1 MDLHHLTATAA
12 LRMFESKEL
21 SPVELLDAVVARTA
35 AVEPGINALTEQ
47 MLDSAYIAARQS
59 QQRYATGAQPLGA
72 LDGVPLLLKE
82 EQPIAGMLAEEGSLT
97 EKGTIAEQTHP
108 IVDRIF
114 AAGAVVHGR
123 TTTPE
128 FCCAPYTHSK
138 LWGVTRNPWNTELTP
153 GGSSGGSGAAL
164 AAGESILATGS
175 DIGGS
180 IRIPSSF
187 SGIVGFK
194 PPFGRVPGM
203 APFNQDTYCA
213 DGPMGRSVA
222 DVALLQD
229 VIAGPHFTDQAS
241 LRPAYRLAK
250 PSSNQAFGLRVALC
264 VNLGDYIV
272 DPVIEANT
280 RAAAE
285 ALRGA
290 GVIVDEISL
299 PWTRAQIVKAA
310 WAHFGGIMGP
320 FITEVAGGDADL
332 LMPYTVDFARRA
344 AEADSFAEGLVY
356 EAEVYEPL
364 GKVFETY
371 DALLCPTLAT
381 QGMAADFA
389 DPAGL
394 IDVGGAQVS
403 WIEAALTVPF
413 NVIGR
418 VPVLAV
424 PSGMAPNG
432 LPTGVQIVGRTYDD
446 ATVFTLGAALEEAL
460 ALWTNPAWWP
470 AMNSAKVS

>member
-1 MDLHHLTATAA
+1 MELHHLTAATARE
-12 LRMFESKEL
+12 LFTSREL

-35 AVEPGINALTEQ
+35 LVEPGVNALSEQ
-47 MLDSAYIAARQS
+47 MLDEAYGAALISEARFATS
-59 QQRYATGAQPLGA
+59 DRVQRPLEGI
-72 LDGVPLLLKE
+72 PLLLKE
-82 EQPIAGMLAEEGSLT
+82 EQPIAGRTSEEGSLT
-97 EKGTIAEQTHP
+97 EQGTIADTSHP
-108 IVDRIF
+108 IVERIY

-138 LWGVTRNPWNTELTP
+138 LWGVTRNPWNLDLTP

-164 AAGESILATGS
+164 AAGETLLATGS

-187 SGIVGFK
+187 CGLVGFK

-222 DVALLQD
+222 DVALLQN
-229 VIAGPHFTDQAS
+229 VIAGPHSSDQAS
-241 LRPAYRLAK
+241 LRPAYVLSTPNA
-250 PSSNQAFGLRVALC
+250 AAAVGMRVALC
-264 VNLGDYIV
+264 MNLGDYTV
-272 DPVIEANT
+272 DPAIEANT
-280 RAAAE
+280 RIAAE
-285 ALRGA
+285 ALRSA
-290 GVIVDEISL
+290 GVIVEEVDL
-299 PWTRAQIVKAA
+299 PWTRKQIVETA

-320 FITEVAGGDADL
+320 FITEIAGANSDL
-332 LMPYTVDFARRA
+332 LMPYTLDFARRA
-344 AEADSFAEGLVY
+344 ARAASFAEGLVG
-356 EAEVYEPL
+356 EAALYEPL
-364 GKVFETY
+364 GTLLENY

-394 IDVGGAQVS
+394 VDVGAEQVN
-403 WIEAALTVPF
+403 WIESALTVPF
-413 NVIGR
+413 NVVGR

-424 PSGMAPNG
+424 PSGIAPNG
-432 LPTGVQIVGRTYDD
+432 IPTGVQIVGRSYDD
-446 ATVFTLGAALEEAL
+446 ATVFTLGEALEKTLGLTTSA
-460 ALWTNPAWWP
+460 TWWP
-470 AMNSAKVS
+470 SLEAAVSR

>member
-1 MDLHHLTATAA
+1 MELHHLTATKARE
-12 LRMFESKEL
+12 LFDTKEL

-35 AVEPGINALTEQ
+35 SVEPGINALTEE
-47 MLDSAYIAARQS
+47 MLDDAYAAARAS
-59 QQRYATGAQPLGA
+59 QERFATGGSRLGA
-72 LDGVPLLLKE
+72 LEGIPLLLKE
-82 EQPIAGMLAEEGSLT
+82 EQPIAGRLAEEGSLT
-97 EKGTIAEQTHP
+97 EKGTIAEVSHP
-108 IVDRIF
+108 IVERIF

-138 LWGVTRNPWNTELTP
+138 LWGVTRNPWNPELTP

-194 PPFGRVPGM
+194 PPFGRVPGL

-213 DGPMGRSVA
+213 DGPMARSVA
-222 DVALLQD
+222 DVAMLQN
-229 VIAGPHFTDQAS
+229 VIAGPHRVDQAS
-241 LRPAYRLAK
+241 LRPAYTLPA
-250 PSSNQAFGLRVALC
+250 PNAAAAAGMRVALC
-264 VNLGDYIV
+264 INLGDYIV

-285 ALRGA
+285 ALRSA
-290 GVIVDEISL
+290 GVVVDEITL
-299 PWTRAQIVKAA
+299 PWTRKQIVEAA

-320 FITEVAGGDADL
+320 FITEVAGADSDL
-332 LMPYTVDFARRA
+332 LMPYTLDFAKRA
-344 AEADSFAEGLVY
+344 AQAGSFAEGLVA
-356 EAEVYEPL
+356 EAAIYEPL

-389 DPAGL
+389 DPAAL
-394 IDVGGAQVS
+394 VNVGGAKVS
-403 WIEAALTVPF
+403 WIESALTVPF

-418 VPVLAV
+418 VPVLAL

-432 LPTGVQIVGRTYDD
+432 LPTGVQLVGRTYDD
-446 ATVFTLGAALEEAL
+446 ATVFTLGQALEESL
-460 ALWTNPAWWP
+460 NLWTRAAWWP
-470 AMNSAKVS
+470 AMNAVANA